1 MGVAVEEGVEV
12 EVCCVLGIVL
22 VSVSEQEA
30 LAFVDHEGI
39 VGHDGEVE
47 QHLVN
52 LAIAIATD
60 GDDAV
65 GKGIEL
71 LSHGLRI
78 VTLGDGVAR
87 AEIEEV
93 AKEQEHV
100 ALLSVEVGDDLVKRC
115 LGAVNVGGYEVF
127 HEGSEVLKVLRF

>member
-30 LAFVDHEGI
+30 LAFIDHEGI

-100 ALLSVEVGDDLVKRC
+100 ALLSVEVGDDLVK
-115 LGAVNVGGYEVF
+115 GGFGTVDIGDDKVF
-127 HEGSEVLKVLRF
+127 HNVTKK